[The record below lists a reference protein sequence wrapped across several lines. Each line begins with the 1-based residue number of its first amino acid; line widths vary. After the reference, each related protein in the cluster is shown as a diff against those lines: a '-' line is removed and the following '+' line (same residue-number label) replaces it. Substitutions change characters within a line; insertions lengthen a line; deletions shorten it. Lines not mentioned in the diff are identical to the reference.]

1 MNCQSLCQ
9 GKKCVKMAEAKNYQ
23 LKKRENKLLMGAKS
37 LYAVTFC
44 VITLTLNV
52 ERKNKY

>member
-23 LKKRENKLLMGAKS
+23 LKKRKNKLLMGAKS

-44 VITLTLNV
+44 VINLHTKWR
-52 ERKNKY
+52 ERK